1 MISRAA
7 DVATAKASQ
16 PAVSA
21 LDESDLPEAAR
32 IVRLAFGT
40 FIGVPD
46 PENFWN
52 DRDYVYGRHRA
63 AHVASF
69 GAKLDGQLVGS
80 SFATRWGSVG
90 FFGPLT
96 VRPELQERGIA
107 RALLA
112 RTMEQF
118 DSWGTRHV
126 GLFTFAQS
134 AKHIALY
141 QKHGFSARFL
151 TAIMSTPV
159 AARRGAAGGSRFSQ
173 LSEAR
178 QNEALRSCR
187 DVAATLYPGLD
198 LTEEIGATHAQGLG
212 DTVLV
217 EGAGGIA
224 AFAVCH
230 YGARSEAG
238 ADNCFVK
245 FGAVRG
251 GASGEEDYSRLL
263 DACEAL
269 AAAVGMP
276 KVLAG
281 ANMARHEAYRH
292 LVARGYRT
300 EIQGV
305 TMHRDNDPGYCRPGV
320 YVLDDWR

>member
-1 MISRAA
+1 MPA

-16 PAVSA
+16 PVVSA

-52 DRDYVYGRHRA
+52 DRDYVYGRHHA
-63 AHVASF
+63 AHVAAF

-80 SFATRWGSVG
+80 NFATRWGSVG

-96 VRPELQERGIA
+96 VRPELQERGVA

-151 TAIMSTPV
+151 TAIMSAPV
-159 AARRGAAGGSRFSQ
+159 AARRGAAGWSRFSQ

-224 AFAVCH
+224 AFAVCPLRAAQRGRSGQLLRQVRR
-230 YGARSEAG
+230 GARRSVGRTKIIPGCSMRAKLWRPQSACRKCWRARTWRATRPIG
-238 ADNCFVK
+238 TLSRADT
-245 FGAVRG
+245 ARR
-251 GASGEEDYSRLL
+251 SR
-263 DACEAL
+263 A
-269 AAAVGMP
+269 
-276 KVLAG
+276 
-281 ANMARHEAYRH
+281 
-292 LVARGYRT
+292 
-300 EIQGV
+300 
-305 TMHRDNDPGYCRPGV
+305 
-320 YVLDDWR
+320 